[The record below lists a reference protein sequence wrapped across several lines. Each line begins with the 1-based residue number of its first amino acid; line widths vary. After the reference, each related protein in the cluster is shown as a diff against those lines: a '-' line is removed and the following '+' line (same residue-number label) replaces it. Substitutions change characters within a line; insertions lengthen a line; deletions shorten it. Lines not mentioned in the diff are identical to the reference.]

1 MGQIIGGAAKPKR
14 CNLNQLGQVP
24 TPAAGEH
31 ILVSSDN
38 SMNAAGQGNF
48 DCYIVGDGTK
58 AAVNLPMIYLK
69 DIFLT
74 PKTYIGAIQVDTW
87 SFAAGRCHYVF
98 RVNGGER
105 VTFENAANTIYCA
118 FLKTYAPP
126 AKGATPD
133 FCTGYDS
140 RQEYAELFGFTIPS
154 DCRYL
159 VVNNPT
165 DNYALTSLIING
177 VEYVNG
183 VECTILDIIG
193 KTNSNTN
200 NITSLQVSMLK
211 DSDLSVEPLNAN
223 LANPANI
230 VTNKLVADTGNILPS
245 NGWDIIGVEVQEG
258 QKYTFGG
265 FYLGRNG
272 YYAFYNAN
280 NENVSS
286 DIFAD
291 PNGRTSP
298 KTVTA
303 PAGATILYIDIK
315 TPLSPANPYEELT
328 VNAGETLLAYEPYS
342 EAIFKIKGIPL
353 AGGDGTDGS
362 VGGIIVD
369 LPVSDGTNILA
380 GNAYIETSTGNVK
393 VKL

>member
-14 CNLNQLGQVP
+14 CNINKLSQLG
-24 TPAAGEH
+24 TPAAGEY

-48 DCYIVGDGTK
+48 DCYIEGDGTK
-58 AAVNLPMIYLK
+58 AAVNLPLIYLK
-69 DIFLT
+69 DIFSTL
-74 PKTYIGAIQVDTW
+74 KTYIGAIQTNTW
-87 SFAAGRCHYVF
+87 SFSTGYCHYVF
-98 RVNGGER
+98 RVNGGEK
-105 VTFENAANTIYCA
+105 VMFENAANTIYCA

-133 FCTGYDS
+133 FCTGYAS
-140 RQEYAELFGFTIPS
+140 RQQYAELNGFTIPS

-159 VVNNPT
+159 VINSPT
-165 DNYALTSLIING
+165 GNYALTSLLING

-193 KTNSNTN
+193 KTNSNTD
-200 NITSLQVSMLK
+200 NITSLQGSTLK
-211 DSDLSVEPLNAN
+211 DSDLSVEPSNAN

-230 VTNKLVADTGNILPS
+230 MVNTIVANTGAVSPS
-245 NGWDIIGVEVQEG
+245 NGWDAIGVAVQEG

-265 FYLGRNG
+265 FYLGRTG
-272 YYAFYNAN
+272 FYAFYNAN
-280 NENVSS
+280 NEKVSS
-286 DIFAD
+286 AIFAD
-291 PNGRTSP
+291 PNGRTTP
-298 KTVTA
+298 VTVTA
-303 PAGATILYIDIK
+303 PTGATMLYVDIK

-328 VNAGETLLAYEPYS
+328 INAGETLLAYEPYS
-342 EAIFKIKGIPL
+342 EAISKIKGIPL